1 MGACYYIELKIK
13 VRDEASAIKILQ
25 ERIKRNTEQG
35 ITNYCLRNFAEKG
48 IGTET
53 LDDLFKIFL
62 AGDRSSYETERQE
75 NNFIYIQNGFDAS
88 YGWEVE
94 MMEMFEEISSVLEDG
109 SEFYIY
115 PDSDYDLLVIEN
127 GRYKQVH

>member
-13 VRDEASAIKILQ
+13 IKNEISVIEILQ

-35 ITNYCLRNFAEKG
+35 VNYCLQNFRKNG

-62 AGDRSSYETERQE
+62 AGDRSSYEAERQE
-75 NNFIYIQNGFDAS
+75 NDVIYIQNGFDAS
-88 YGWEVE
+88 YGWETE
-94 MMEMFEEISSVLEDG
+94 MIEMFKEIAPALENG

-115 PDSDYDLLVIEN
+115 PDNDYDLIVVEN
-127 GRYKQVH
+127 GKYKQIH